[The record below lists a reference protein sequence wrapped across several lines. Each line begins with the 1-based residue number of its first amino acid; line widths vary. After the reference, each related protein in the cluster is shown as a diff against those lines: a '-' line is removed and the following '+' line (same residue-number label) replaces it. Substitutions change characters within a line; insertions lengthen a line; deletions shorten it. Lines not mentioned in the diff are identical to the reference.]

1 MSRPSLNDIA
11 LAAGV
16 SKMTVSRV
24 LRNQR
29 KVAGATSEAVLAAAK
44 KLGYGPDPQVTRL
57 MQHLKSYKSQPITE
71 TIAFLWPDA
80 TRHEVATTQ

>member
-11 LAAGV
+11 LAASV

-29 KVAGATSEAVLAAAK
+29 KVASETREAVLAAAK
-44 KLGYGPDPQVTRL
+44 ELGYVPDPQVTRL
-57 MQHLKSYKSQPITE
+57 M
-71 TIAFLWPDA
+71 
-80 TRHEVATTQ
+80 